1 MNRRTHGNS
10 IPVQGGA
17 MPYLQIQTNQS
28 VNAEKSQQLMQNAS
42 KTVAEILGK
51 SENYVMVAL
60 QQSVTMMFA
69 GNNEPL
75 AYLQLKSLGLPESS
89 TADFSQALCD
99 LVNKELGIAPER
111 IYIEFTNPARHMW
124 GWNNKTF

>member
-1 MNRRTHGNS
+1 
-10 IPVQGGA
+10 

-28 VNAEKSQQLMQNAS
+28 VNAEKSQKLMQNAS

-60 QQSVTMMFA
+60 QDSTQMIFA
-69 GNNEPL
+69 GNSEPL

-89 TADFSQALCD
+89 TGDFSQALCS
-99 LVNKELGIAPER
+99 LLNKELGIAPER
-111 IYIEFTNPARHMW
+111 VYIEFTGPDRHMW

>member
-1 MNRRTHGNS
+1 
-10 IPVQGGA
+10 
-17 MPYLQIQTNQS
+17 MPYLQINTNQS

-51 SENYVMVAL
+51 SENYVMVSL
-60 QQSVTMMFA
+60 QESVQMMFA
-69 GNNEPL
+69 GSNEPL

-89 TADFSQALCD
+89 TTDFSQALCG
-99 LVNKELGIAPER
+99 LLNKELGIAPER
-111 IYIEFTNPARHMW
+111 IYIEFTNPDRHMW